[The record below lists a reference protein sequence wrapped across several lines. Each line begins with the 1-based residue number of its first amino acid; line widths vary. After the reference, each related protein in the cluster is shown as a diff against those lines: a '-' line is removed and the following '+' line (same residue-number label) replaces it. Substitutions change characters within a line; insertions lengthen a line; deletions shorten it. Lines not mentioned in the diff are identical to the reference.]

1 MTLELAPR
9 DHAEAVAHFRA
20 QIIGPLVTQEFRHG
34 ELRAELRR
42 MSRIRRR
49 PPGASTM
56 ERWFYAYKRGG
67 LDALRP
73 RRRSDA
79 GHARDLTAAQRQLL
93 CDIRREH
100 PSASAEFDNLIWPH
114 RDPQNW
120 PHLGGQ

>member
-49 PPGASTM
+49 PPGASTTRTYGVSTM

-79 GHARDLTAAQRQLL
+79 GHARDLTAAQR
-93 CDIRREH
+93 
-100 PSASAEFDNLIWPH
+100 SASCSATSGASTPAP
-114 RDPQNW
+114 RPS
-120 PHLGGQ
+120 